1 MKNVIAETEN
11 TDTNVIADTNTSD
24 KKTTNAEGKP
34 ANDKIKI
41 SKEEVAALETE
52 CFPGRIIVAQTPADV
67 KKGIEYLSMFDMV
80 GIDTESKPSFKKG
93 KSNKISL
100 LQIATDE
107 CCILFRINLTGIT
120 DEIKNFFENRSIIK
134 IGVSLKDDFL
144 MLHKA
149 ATFSPYGFVEIQEL
163 VEKFNIGEKSLQK
176 IYAILF
182 DKKISKSQRLS
193 NWDAEIL
200 SDAQKRYAATDAW
213 ASLKIYR
220 ALCNKDITECYRRR
234 AELTKE

>member
-1 MKNVIAETEN
+1 MEKTDMNATAT
-11 TDTNVIADTNTSD
+11 TDTNID
-24 KKTTNAEGKP
+24 KKGVMEGTDI
-34 ANDKIKI
+34 NEKIKI
-41 SKEEVAALETE
+41 SKEEVASLEIE
-52 CFPGRIIVAQTPADV
+52 SFQGRIIVAQTVTDV
-67 KKGIEYLSMFDMV
+67 RKGIEYLSKFGMV

-107 CCILFRINLTGIT
+107 CCILFRLNLTGIT
-120 DEIKNFFENRSIIK
+120 DEIKGFFENKDIIK
-134 IGVSLKDDFL
+134 VGVSLKDDFM
-144 MLHKA
+144 MLHKVA
-149 ATFSPYGFVEIQEL
+149 AFSPDGFVEIQEL
-163 VEKFNIGEKSLQK
+163 VDRFNIGEKSLQK

-220 ALCNKDITECYRRR
+220 ALCNENITECYRRR
-234 AELTKE
+234 AEMAAGEKFTDKV